1 MVAPGTVITVDPG
14 KTIKIDVE
22 FTYVGTRLRETLYGV
37 LYAGVEDEISGSAN
51 TAAVDTEVDILKP
64 TIMRGSVVIPVPNRP
79 GETFGILTKLGN
91 IAKAKI
97 ADVVKITG
105 APAPTVTNFKITGY
119 NVV

>member
-14 KTIKIDVE
+14 QTIKIAVE

-37 LYAGVEDEISGSAN
+37 LYAAVEDEISGSAG
-51 TAAVDTEVDILKP
+51 TAVVDTEVDIPEPVGMK
-64 TIMRGSVVIPVPNRP
+64 GSVVIPVPNRP

-97 ADVVKITG
+97 PDVVKITG
-105 APAPTVTNFKITGY
+105 VPAPTVTKFKITGY